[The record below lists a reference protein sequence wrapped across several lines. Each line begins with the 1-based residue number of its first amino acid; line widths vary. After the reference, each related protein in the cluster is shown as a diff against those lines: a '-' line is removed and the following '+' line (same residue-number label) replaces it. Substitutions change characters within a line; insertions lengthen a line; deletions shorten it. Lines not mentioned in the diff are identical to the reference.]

1 LPTLASKDIKVEKID
16 AIKHSPLPKWLE
28 GLTKNYLQ
36 TKGIAYHN
44 LTDGIR
50 FKFPGHKEG
59 LYTFNIKESV
69 NNPIPEP
76 VSLQHEIIQTILHD
90 AIPYTASQQIPKVKI
105 KQGNSTSGFWSLWH
119 LEVKNQFETTQ
130 VIQPVFISSEDENF
144 SAFAQSVWDKLIQE
158 NDYFDCVGVMPVD
171 DSKAAYAN
179 ISAKAEEL
187 MQQKYEEFESSILQN
202 TEKIKANKE
211 KSFEFQEKQM
221 QRIGIENI
229 KQSRLN
235 RLHKDKEQW
244 EETFESARQIV
255 PSLSCL
261 LMVNIVNE

>member
-1 LPTLASKDIKVEKID
+1 LASKDIKAEKVD

-36 TKGIAYHN
+36 KKGIAYHD
-44 LTDGIR
+44 LIDGVR

-59 LYTFNIKESV
+59 IYTFNIRESV

-76 VSLQHEIIQTILHD
+76 ISLQHEIIQSILKE
-90 AIPYTASQQIPKVKI
+90 AIPYTTSQQVPKVKI
-105 KQGNSTSGFWSLWH
+105 KQGNTTTGYWSLWQ
-119 LEVKNQFETTQ
+119 LEVKNQFETSQ
-130 VIQPVFISSEDENF
+130 VIQPIFISAEGENF

-158 NDYFDCVGVMPVD
+158 NDYFDCVGALSLEQ
-171 DSKAAYAN
+171 SKAAYET
-179 ISAKAEEL
+179 ISGKSEVL

-202 TEKIKANKE
+202 TGKIKANKE

-244 EETFESARQIV
+244 VETFESARQIV